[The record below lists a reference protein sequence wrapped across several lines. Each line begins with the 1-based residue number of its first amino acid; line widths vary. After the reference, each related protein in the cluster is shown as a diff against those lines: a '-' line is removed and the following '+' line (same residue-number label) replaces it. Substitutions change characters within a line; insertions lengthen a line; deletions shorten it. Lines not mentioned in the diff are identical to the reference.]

1 MHVTKT
7 SLCEPSKDPNDPQG
21 EWRESDLNAS
31 SAHKKHY
38 FVCLFIILM
47 TVSKYQFY
55 CSVAFSFSKIC
66 NNWDLFSCTNA
77 SRKIHFLIL
86 LFKLFTA
93 TLCITPGVVMYVLV
107 SIIIHEVENGDH

>member
-7 SLCEPSKDPNDPQG
+7 YLCGPSKDPNDPQG

-31 SAHKKHY
+31 SAHKKTI
-38 FVCLFIILM
+38 VCLFIIL
-47 TVSKYQFY
+47 TAVSKYQFY

-66 NNWDLFSCTNA
+66 NNWDLFSCTKA
-77 SRKIHFLIL
+77 SRKIHFLIF

-93 TLCITPGVVMYVLV
+93 ALCITPGAVTYVLV
-107 SIIIHEVENGDH
+107 SVIIHEVENCDR